1 LDQIAPFNQSF
12 IDLNQVKTLLK
23 KCLATIDS
31 MKQNKSLKLEGLSG
45 QLSLN
50 DEKITYI
57 KTA

>member
-1 LDQIAPFNQSF
+1 
-12 IDLNQVKTLLK
+12 
-23 KCLATIDS
+23 

-57 KTA
+57 KTAWKQYTPFFVN